1 MHLPIGLVL
10 LAGGEYEL
18 GGGAGELVPGL
29 AHIVVALEQSV
40 AERVPVEGK
49 PSIEVRH
56 PDGHIIHGV
65 ERRGAH

>member
-1 MHLPIGLVL
+1 M
-10 LAGGEYEL
+10 
-18 GGGAGELVPGL
+18 PGL

>member
-1 MHLPIGLVL
+1 M
-10 LAGGEYEL
+10 AGGECKL

-29 AHIVVALEQSV
+29 AHIVVAPKQSV
-40 AERVPVEGK
+40 TERVPVEGK

-56 PDGHIIHGV
+56 RHRRIFPGV